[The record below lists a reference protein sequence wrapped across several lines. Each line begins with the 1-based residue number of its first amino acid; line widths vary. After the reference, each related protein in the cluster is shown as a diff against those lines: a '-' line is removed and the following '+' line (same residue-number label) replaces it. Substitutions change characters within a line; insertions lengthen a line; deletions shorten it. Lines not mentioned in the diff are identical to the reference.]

1 MKLWNVYFEFDR
13 RIVVRKC
20 VEAEKI
26 VDAILKAIE
35 EMEVAVH
42 DPYEIIAVKLSTKK
56 GN

>member
-1 MKLWNVYFEFDR
+1 MKGWNVYFEFDG
-13 RIVVRKC
+13 RIVIRKY

-35 EMEVAVH
+35 EMEAAVH
-42 DPYEIIAVKLSTKK
+42 DPYQIIAVKLSTKK

>member
-1 MKLWNVYFEFDR
+1 MKSWNVYFEFDH

-35 EMEVAVH
+35 EMETAVH
-42 DPYEIIAVKLSTKK
+42 DNYEIIAVKLSTKK

>member
-35 EMEVAVH
+35 EMEAAVH
-42 DPYEIIAVKLSTKK
+42 DNYEIIAVKLSTKK